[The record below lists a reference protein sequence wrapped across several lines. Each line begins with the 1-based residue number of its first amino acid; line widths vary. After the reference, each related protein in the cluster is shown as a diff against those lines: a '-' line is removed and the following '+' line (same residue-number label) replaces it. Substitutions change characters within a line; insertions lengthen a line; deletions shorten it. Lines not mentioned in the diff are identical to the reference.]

1 METKGIL
8 HDDSQAAHLMSM
20 MSDTLLLLKNDGT
33 CIDMIVKTENNPY
46 INDQLT
52 FLGKNVLDYFPKETL
67 RDLKPA
73 IEHVLNTGEVSS
85 SNYDLPASDKM
96 YYFKCIIQKY
106 DEKHLLCQYRDITK
120 RNKMKKNLQMVNERL
135 TVTEQAAKIGYW
147 TYSTTTKIL
156 RYSGYVGIL
165 FKENEDIVVTL
176 EKYLKQVFPDD
187 RERFKDLL
195 ERNESGLRTFDY
207 RVIKEKIYFVRI
219 KVVNRYRTDTG
230 DWIIDGYMQNI
241 DDIVSRWNELKMITL
256 AINNSKDSIY
266 ATKMDG
272 KIIFANRL
280 CLELNEIPADKD
292 ATGSYVW
299 EILNNFKD
307 KEMWNDFTESLRA
320 NNNTIQYICNQPYPK
335 FNIISSEC
343 VSYIIRNEYG
353 EDIIWNHR
361 RDISDQ
367 LRHENELKKAKER
380 AEESE
385 QIKSAF
391 ISNMSHEIR
400 TPLNA
405 IVGFS
410 AVMSDIDNR
419 EERKKY
425 QDIIES
431 NNKRLLTLV
440 NEVLDLSKIE
450 SDRFEFVLTT
460 VKINDLCTEI
470 VIIHQLNVE
479 TISLNLDLPDE
490 EIYFKTDR
498 NRLIQVISNLITN
511 AIKFTPKGSVT
522 LGCRLETGFV
532 EFFVKD
538 TGIGI
543 AKDKLGNIF
552 DRFVKVDDFAPGTG
566 LGLAICKTIV
576 EKLGGDI
583 SVTSEPDKG
592 SVFSFRLPLLSSD
605 FNEKETSYL

>member
-1 METKGIL
+1 METNGIL

-46 INDQLT
+46 INDNLT
-52 FLGKNVLDYFPKETL
+52 LLGKNVLDYFPKETL
-67 RDLKPA
+67 WNLKPA
-73 IEHVLNTGEVSS
+73 IEHVLSTGEVSS
-85 SNYDLPASDKM
+85 SNYDLPASDKI

-106 DEKHLLCQYRDITK
+106 DEEHLLCQYRDITK
-120 RNKMKKNLQMVNERL
+120 RNKMKKNLQMVNQRL

-147 TYSTTTKIL
+147 TYSTTTKIF

-165 FKENEDIVVTL
+165 FNENEDIEISL
-176 EKYLKQVFPDD
+176 EKYLEQVFPDD
-187 RERFKDLL
+187 RERLRDLL
-195 ERNESGLRTFDY
+195 ETNESRPGIFDY
-207 RVIKEKIYFVRI
+207 RVIKEKIYFVRV

-230 DWIIDGYMQNI
+230 DWIIDGYLQNI

-256 AINNSKDSIY
+256 AVNNSKDSIY

-272 KIIFANRL
+272 KIIFANRV

-292 ATGSYVW
+292 VTGSYAW
-299 EILNNFKD
+299 EILNNFID
-307 KEMWNDFTESLRA
+307 ERMWNDFTESLRA
-320 NNNTIQYICNQPYPK
+320 NNNTIQYICNQTYPK

-343 VSYIIRNEYG
+343 ISYIIRNEYG

-450 SDRFEFVLTT
+450 SDRFEFVLTS
-460 VKINDLCTEI
+460 VKINELCTEI
-470 VIIHQLNVE
+470 VIIHQLNAG
-479 TISLNLDLPDE
+479 TISLNLDLPDQ

-498 NRLIQVISNLITN
+498 NRLTQVISNLIVN
-511 AIKFTPKGSVT
+511 AIKFTPEGGVT
-522 LGCRLETGFV
+522 LGYRLKTGFV

-592 SVFSFRLPLLSSD
+592 TVFSFRLPLLISD
-605 FNEKETSYL
+605 FNEEETKYL